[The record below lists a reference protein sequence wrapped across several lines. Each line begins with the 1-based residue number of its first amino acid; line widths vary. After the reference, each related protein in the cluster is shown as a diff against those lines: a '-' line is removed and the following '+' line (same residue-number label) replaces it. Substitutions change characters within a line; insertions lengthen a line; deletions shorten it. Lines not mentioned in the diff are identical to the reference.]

1 MPISKNEAK
10 ISVRV
15 YPNAARNEVVDFT
28 DGVLRVKVSAP
39 PVKGKANKELIALLS
54 QVLAVDKSSVIIIKG
69 HTSRSK
75 VIAIDGLS
83 QEELMKRLSS
93 SGGDASRLS
102 HQ

>member
-15 YPNAARNEVVDFT
+15 YPNAARSEVVNFP

-54 QVLAVDKSSVIIIKG
+54 QVLGVDRSRVSITKG
-69 HTSRSK
+69 HTSRNK
-75 VIAIDGLS
+75 IIAIDGLG
-83 QEELMKRLSS
+83 QEEITKRLFS

>member
-1 MPISKNEAK
+1 MPISKNEAR

-15 YPNAARNEVVDFT
+15 YPNAVRNEVVDFT
-28 DGVLRVKVSAP
+28 DRVLRVKVSAP
-39 PVKGKANKELIALLS
+39 PVKGKANKELITLLS
-54 QVLAVDKSSVIIIKG
+54 QVLAVDKSSVSIIKG

-83 QEELMKRLSS
+83 QEETIKRLSS

-102 HQ
+102 HR